1 MSERK
6 VIIEGSGKHCHVT
19 KETLEALFG
28 AGFELQVKKML
39 SQPGQFASEQKI
51 TVVGPKGQT
60 TLSIIGP
67 TRKVDQIEL
76 SYTDARSLGF
86 DPPIRESGDVKNSPG
101 CKLVGPKGEVT
112 IDQGVIVAKRHLH
125 LTPEDAAAFGLKDKQ
140 IIKIKIGGDRGLIF
154 DEVVA
159 RVDPNYATYAHIDY
173 DEVNAAA
180 LFGDATGV
188 ILD

>member
-19 KETLEALFG
+19 RETLDVLFG
-28 AGFELQVKKML
+28 KGFELVVKKML

-67 TRKVDQIEL
+67 CRKADQVEL
-76 SYTDARSLGF
+76 SFTDARALGF
-86 DPPIRESGDVKNSPG
+86 DPPIRESGDLKGSPG
-101 CKLVGPKGEVT
+101 CKLIGPKGEVT
-112 IDQGVIVAKRHLH
+112 IKEGVIIAKRHLH
-125 LTPEDAAAFGLKDKQ
+125 LTPEDAAEFGIKDKQ
-140 IIKIKIGGDRGLIF
+140 NVKVKVGGERGLIF

-159 RVDPNYATYAHIDY
+159 RVSRDYATFVHIDY

-180 LFGDATGV
+180 LFGEVAGEI
-188 ILD
+188 IL